1 MALAVPALAVELLP
15 ETELTIEPTTAL
27 DTDNVWPFPNS
38 RCARLPGAARDATLV
53 CMAAVRVSTVLPA
66 ATDVYDEDDDSTVV
80 GVGSVI
86 CDPPLLDSR
95 PTGPPTRRPR
105 SEAPTPAV

>member
-80 GVGSVI
+80 GVG
-86 CDPPLLDSR
+86 DPPVLDSR
-95 PTGPPTRRPR
+95 PIGAPRLRPR
-105 SEAPTPAV
+105 CEGLT